1 MVWEKLRLGRFGEP
15 IDPIVA
21 RKWLLS
27 LVLTNPG
34 IFEPML
40 PLQTLTAL
48 EECDYG
54 EITPM
59 LKATK
64 TGRKVNWTMLNL
76 QMKALSFIASRVGR
90 GMKKE
95 FAQKEVAEAF
105 GVGVDAV
112 RSWEHRL
119 KDEFGDDA
127 VVSIQ
132 ETGKERGVRISEA
145 KGPASIRAE
154 AHECQL
160 LEYLGRRYIE
170 ATEKKRAKRPS
181 KV

>member
-1 MVWEKLRLGRFGEP
+1 
-15 IDPIVA
+15 
-21 RKWLLS
+21 
-27 LVLTNPG
+27 
-34 IFEPML
+34 
-40 PLQTLTAL
+40 
-48 EECDYG
+48 
-54 EITPM
+54 M

-76 QMKALSFIASRVGR
+76 QMKALSFIDYRVGR

-127 VVSIQ
+127 FAFR
-132 ETGKERGVRISEA
+132 ETGKKQGVRNSEA

-154 AHECQL
+154 AIGRQL
-160 LEYLGRRYIE
+160 LESFGRQHKE
-170 ATEKKRAKRPS
+170 ATRKKRAK
-181 KV
+181 

>member
-1 MVWEKLRLGRFGEP
+1 MVWRNWLGRLGDP

-21 RKWLLS
+21 RKWLFR

-34 IFEPML
+34 IFEPELM
-40 PLQTLTAL
+40 LQTLTAL
-48 EECDYG
+48 EACDYG
-54 EITPM
+54 EITLM

-64 TGRKVNWTMLNL
+64 TGRKVNWTMLQL
-76 QMKALSFIASRVGR
+76 QMKALSFVNSHMGR

-95 FAQKEVAEAF
+95 YARKEVAKAF
-105 GVGVDAV
+105 GIGVDAV

-119 KDEFGDDA
+119 KVEFGND
-127 VVSIQ
+127 VVAYIQ
-132 ETGKERGVRISEA
+132 ETGKEHGVRISQA
-145 KGPASIRAE
+145 KGPASTRAAARE
-154 AHECQL
+154 REF

-181 KV
+181 KM